1 MMLLMMLDKYKVEFL
16 QFYIA
21 MNNNSW
27 ILNAVPSQMYFLG
40 NDRKVKI
47 IRKFEIIKFTNN
59 KFEIINFGRDFCFSY
74 DKTNCEGWRSGI
86 GMVLSMAQA

>member
-1 MMLLMMLDKYKVEFL
+1 MMLLMMLDRYKVEFL
-16 QFYIA
+16 QFYIT

-47 IRKFEIIKFTNN
+47 VL

-74 DKTNCEGWRSGI
+74 GKTNCEGWRSGFGVI
-86 GMVLSMAQA
+86 PSIAKA